1 MNQQEFFAT
10 GATRSYEFRRQQLLE
25 LRAGIVRHEENL
37 FQALKKDLNKSPFE
51 AFGTEIGI
59 CKEEITYTLRHL
71 RRWMRPSRSSTP
83 LFLQPASSRVYCEPK
98 GVVLVISP
106 WNYPVQLSLAPLIG
120 AIAAGNCVTLKPSEL
135 SPHTSAALRAMLEDV
150 FSPAYVRVVEGDA
163 QATQTLLEENWDHI
177 FFTGSGRVGKII
189 AASAAKRLI
198 PTTLELGGKSPCVID
213 AKANLS
219 FAARRVLWGK
229 CVNAGQTCVAPDY
242 LLVHRSVYE
251 PFLAEAKKVLR
262 SFFGEDISASPNY
275 GRIINQGQFDR
286 LSSYIKQGRVLIGG
300 TTRADDRYIAPTL
313 LADVNLQAP
322 VMREEIFG
330 PILPLIPYDHMDD
343 AYALIKKHP
352 QPLAAYIF
360 TEDSRVAEHFIQ
372 AFPFGG
378 GCVNDTLFHLGNS
391 GLPFGGVGQSGL
403 GAYHGFYSFETFSHR
418 KSVLK
423 AKSFF
428 DPPVRYP
435 PYRDKLRILRLLFR

>member
-1 MNQQEFFAT
+1 MNQNEFFAT
-10 GATRSYEFRRQQLLE
+10 GTTRTYEFRRQQLLG
-25 LRAGIVRHEENL
+25 LRAGIVRHEDNL
-37 FQALKKDLNKSPFE
+37 FQALQKDLHKSAFE
-51 AFGTEIGI
+51 AFGMEIGI
-59 CKEEITYTLRHL
+59 CKEEISYALRHL
-71 RRWMRPSRSSTP
+71 REWMRPSRSRTP
-83 LFLQPASSRVYCEPK
+83 IFLQPAASRIFYEPK

-106 WNYPVQLSLAPLIG
+106 WNYPIQLSLAPLIG
-120 AIAAGNCVTLKPSEL
+120 AIAAGNCVTIKPSEL
-135 SPHTSAALRAMLEDV
+135 SPHTTKALRALIEDV

-163 QATQTLLEENWDHI
+163 QTTQSLLQENWDHI

-189 AASAAKRLI
+189 AEAAARRLI

-213 AKANLS
+213 EKANLP

-242 LLVHRSVYE
+242 LLVHRSQYE
-251 PFLAEAKKVLR
+251 PFIAEAKKVLH
-262 SFFGEDISASPNY
+262 SFFGADASASPGY

-286 LSSYIKQGRVLIGG
+286 LRSYLEQGRIVIGG
-300 TTRADDRYIAPTL
+300 EARADDRYIAPTL
-313 LADVNLQAP
+313 LTDVSRNAA
-322 VMREEIFG
+322 VMQEEIFG
-330 PILPLIPYDHMDD
+330 PILPVIAYDSMNE
-343 AYALIKKHP
+343 AYDVIKKHP

-360 TEDSRVAEHFIQ
+360 TEDKRVADHFIQ
-372 AFPFGG
+372 AFTFGG

-391 GLPFGGVGQSGL
+391 ALPFGGVGQSGQ

-418 KSVLK
+418 KSMLI

-435 PYRDKLRILRLLFR
+435 PYRDKLRLLRMLFR